1 MKFLFVLQYP
11 GYLRYFD
18 TVIKLLAERG
28 HTVVVAYNSVTKQA
42 EGGEALDG
50 FPVEVLGL
58 VPKRSSLWGPV
69 SKSLRGTIDYAR
81 FLDPYFSDTPYLR
94 DRMRKA
100 LPPLTRFLGRFDT
113 LGSKTTNALLG
124 MLHGC
129 ERAIPSSYTL
139 NRFLRQVQPDAVIVS
154 PLVMDQSPQV
164 DIIKSA
170 QALRVPA
177 ALCVGSWDHL
187 TTKGLMRIRP
197 DLVAVWNEQQREE
210 AVRFHRIAADSV
222 VVTGAQPF
230 DRWFDRKPRRSREEF
245 CRMVGL
251 PVDRPIVLFVGSTA
265 SISHPDAET
274 IFVRE
279 WAGRLRAELTTR
291 HLDASIL
298 IRPHPYNSE
307 HWAEADLSGID
318 NAAVFPRYAA
328 NPVNEDDRA
337 DYFDTLYHSAAVV
350 GINTSAMIEAA
361 IVGRTVHTI
370 LDPAFATTQEGTI
383 HFRYLLP
390 TNGGFLR
397 VASSLDEH
405 VGQVADTLHDPDA
418 NQPALQSFVRAFV
431 RPRGLTT
438 AATPVL
444 ADALEDLARRDH
456 TRAVHVP
463 VKLYPVTAVLW
474 LLGFVVVYRDLGRLG
489 RRFPLWVN
497 RWRKEWKKLLRRRQ
511 RHAKLE
517 AKRHR

>member
-18 TVIKLLAERG
+18 TVIKRLAERG
-28 HTVVVAYNSVTKQA
+28 HTVVVGYNSVTKQA

-50 FPVEVLGL
+50 LPVEVFGV

-69 SKSLRGTIDYAR
+69 AKSVRGTIDYTR
-81 FLDPYFSDTPYLR
+81 FLDPYFADTPYLR
-94 DRMRKA
+94 DRMRKV
-100 LPPLTRFLGRFDT
+100 LPPITGFLGRFDT
-113 LGSKTTNALLG
+113 LGPTTTKLLLDIG
-124 MLHGC
+124 HAC

-154 PLVMDQSPQV
+154 PLVMDMSPQV
-164 DIIKSA
+164 DIVKSA
-170 QALRVPA
+170 RALKIPCG
-177 ALCVGSWDHL
+177 LCVASWDHL
-187 TTKGLMRIRP
+187 TTKGLMRIKP
-197 DLVAVWNEQQREE
+197 DIVAVWNEHQRDE
-210 AVRFHRIAADSV
+210 AVRFHRISADSI

-230 DRWFDRKPRRSREEF
+230 DRWFDRQPRRSRGEF

-251 PVDRPIVLFVGSTA
+251 PVDQPIVLFVGSTA

-274 IFVRE
+274 MFVRE
-279 WAGRLRAELTTR
+279 WASRLRAELSKR
-291 HLDASIL
+291 HLEASIL

-307 HWAEADLSGID
+307 HWANADVSDIE
-318 NAAVFPRYAA
+318 NVAVFPRYAA

-397 VASSLDEH
+397 VAGSLDEH
-405 VGQVADTLHDPDA
+405 VTQVADTLRDPDA
-418 NQPALQSFVRAFV
+418 NKPALEAFVRSFV

-438 AATPVL
+438 AATPVVT
-444 ADALEDLARRDH
+444 DALEGLARRDRK
-456 TRAVHVP
+456 RAVHVP
-463 VKLYPVTAVLW
+463 VHLYPVTAVLW
-474 LLGFVVVYRDLGRLG
+474 LLGFVVVYRDLDRLR
-489 RRFPLWVN
+489 RRFPLWIN
-497 RWRKEWKKLLRRRQ
+497 RWRKEWKKLLRKRQ
-511 RHAKLE
+511 RSTKLE